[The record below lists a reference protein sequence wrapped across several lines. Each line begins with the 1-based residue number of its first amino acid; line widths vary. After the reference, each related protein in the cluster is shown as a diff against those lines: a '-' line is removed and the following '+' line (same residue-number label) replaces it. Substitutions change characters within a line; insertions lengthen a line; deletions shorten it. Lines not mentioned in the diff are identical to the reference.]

1 MEAAMDDPSSTSPPG
16 SNDFALSGKI
26 MLSAI
31 IILLFVVVLIICL
44 HLYAR
49 WYVLRARRRG
59 TLRRRNRLVFYF
71 EPENPSAARAA
82 ASASHLRGLDPSV
95 LNSLPVF
102 TFSSK
107 SFSDPI
113 DCAVCLSEFEENE
126 KGRTLPK
133 CRHSFHT
140 DCIDMWFHSHTTCPL
155 CRTPVERPPET
166 PVEVAV
172 SIGEPAITEPGPSSS
187 DLCVECDISD
197 RMASSSTGSRS
208 FRARR
213 KPGELAGVSIEI
225 PTRRDGEFAASLSP
239 TTPSFKSPI
248 SRVMSLSFKMIIGRE
263 RRGGVSPSGTS
274 VGCSSGAGGELDI
287 EKGKENAV

>member
-1 MEAAMDDPSSTSPPG
+1 MEDTSSPSPSG
-16 SNDFALSGKI
+16 IKDFALSGKI

-31 IILLFVVVLIICL
+31 IILLFVVFLIICL

-71 EPENPSAARAA
+71 EPENSSAPHGTAVSQR
-82 ASASHLRGLDPSV
+82 RGLDSSV
-95 LNSLPVF
+95 INSLPVF

-107 SFSDPI
+107 SHSDPI

-133 CRHSFHT
+133 CSHSFHI
-140 DCIDMWFHSHTTCPL
+140 DCIDMWFHSHATCPL
-155 CRTPVERPPET
+155 CRSPVEMATEAPAE
-166 PVEVAV
+166 VEI
-172 SIGEPAITEPGPSSS
+172 SMEEPAIAESGSSS
-187 DLCVECDISD
+187 SGFCAECDRPD
-197 RMASSSTGSRS
+197 RMPPSSTGSRS

-213 KPGELAGVSIEI
+213 KPSEMGGVSIEI
-225 PTRRDGEFAASLSP
+225 PTRREGEFASSLSP

-263 RRGGVSPSGTS
+263 RRGGTSPTGNG
-274 VGCSSGAGGELDI
+274 VGCSSGSGVELDI
-287 EKGKENAV
+287 EKGKESVQ

>member
-1 MEAAMDDPSSTSPPG
+1 MDAAMEDLSPPSPPG
-16 SNDFALSGKI
+16 LNDFALSGKI

-31 IILLFVVVLIICL
+31 IILLFVVILIICL

-71 EPENPSAARAA
+71 EPENPSAPHGAA
-82 ASASHLRGLDPSV
+82 VSQHRGLDSSV

-107 SFSDPI
+107 SHSDPI

-133 CRHSFHT
+133 CSHSFHI
-140 DCIDMWFHSHTTCPL
+140 DCIDMWFHSHATCPL
-155 CRTPVERPPET
+155 CRSPVELAPET
-166 PVEVAV
+166 PAEVAI
-172 SIGEPAITEPGPSSS
+172 SIEEPVIAESGSSS
-187 DLCVECDISD
+187 GFCAECDRSD
-197 RMASSSTGSRS
+197 RMAPSSAGTRS

-213 KPGELAGVSIEI
+213 KPAELAGVSIEI
-225 PTRRDGEFAASLSP
+225 PTRREGEFAASLSP

-263 RRGGVSPSGTS
+263 RRGDVSPTGNG
-274 VGCSSGAGGELDI
+274 VGCSSGAGGQLDI
-287 EKGKENAV
+287 EKGKESVL